1 MSKTE
6 VIDKLVKIVEEKT
19 GKNVI
24 IRNTQKNNGIV
35 LTAICIESGDVNVVP
50 NIYIDD
56 ILDKLEKNMIS
67 YEVVADQIILFNN
80 ESQCTENIDVNDLIS
95 PEKIRSSVIP
105 VLVNVEKNEKAL
117 RDWVNTPLGETGFTT
132 IYKVVLSR
140 DFHGVMTI
148 TLTNQALQ
156 MAGMTAAEVN
166 SIAIENM
173 RDSYRINL
181 VGEILKSHGVKI
193 PEGFDEFPM
202 FVLSSF
208 DGQWGASV
216 LLYPNYLRDL
226 SDFLNDNLLIIPSS
240 IHEVFVLPYA
250 CCEDIDCI
258 KELIPYCNVYEVD
271 PTEVLGDNPFLYDK
285 ATGKLSLID

>member
-19 GKNVI
+19 GKNVTI
-24 IRNTQKNNGIV
+24 GNTQKNNGV
-35 LTAICIESGDVNVVP
+35 TLTTICIESGDVNVVP
-50 NIYIDD
+50 IIYIDD
-56 ILDKLEKNMIS
+56 VLDRLEKNMIS
-67 YEVVADQIILFNN
+67 YEVAADQIISFNN
-80 ESQCTENIDVNDLIS
+80 ESQCTENIDVNYLIS
-95 PEKIRSSVIP
+95 PENIRSSVIP
-105 VLVNVEKNEKAL
+105 VLVNVEKNKKIL
-117 RDWVNTPLGETGFTT
+117 KDWVNTPLGKTGLTT

-140 DFHGVMTI
+140 DFHSAMTI

-156 MAGMTAAEVN
+156 MTGMTAAEVN

-173 RDSYRINL
+173 RGSYCINL
-181 VGEILKSHGVKI
+181 LGELLKSHGMEI
-193 PEGFDEFPM
+193 PEGLDELPM

-240 IHEVFVLPYA
+240 IHEVLVLPYA
-250 CCEDIDCI
+250 CCEDINHI
-258 KELIPYCNVYEVD
+258 KELIPYCNTCEVN